1 MRQSAGCRMHR
12 MPGRHIEWCMSWI
25 RGVRSVKRQ
34 CRCREIPAEL
44 IAAFAAGAAV
54 ALFLPS
60 WIALLLLLALA
71 VLGVWRMF
79 ADVFCR

>member
-1 MRQSAGCRMHR
+1 M
-12 MPGRHIEWCMSWI
+12 
-25 RGVRSVKRQ
+25 KRQ

-44 IAAFAAGAAV
+44 IAAFAAGAAA

-60 WIALLLLLALA
+60 WFALLVLLALA

-79 ADVFCR
+79 SDVFCR

>member
-1 MRQSAGCRMHR
+1 M
-12 MPGRHIEWCMSWI
+12 
-25 RGVRSVKRQ
+25 KRQ

-60 WIALLLLLALA
+60 WIALLLLALA